1 MNKIGKVISIATI
14 FAVLTYI
21 FVMPASAALLGKD
34 GFYYEF
40 SNGNAIL
47 KEYHSSNTEVEIP
60 SKVYDYNVV
69 EISDHVFL
77 RNTAITSVT
86 IPESVT
92 KIGDSTFYGCSNLEK
107 VVIPS
112 SVTSFGSS
120 IFANCEKLT
129 IECYTGSAAEAYAK
143 DNNISYK
150 LIDGNV
156 PDDTDTDTDTQTD
169 TDTDTNTKTD
179 TDTDTNSDTDGKIY
193 KYGDV
198 DLDGDIN
205 SADSLKILRRSVKL
219 EDFTEVQDE
228 LADVDGDG
236 NISSS
241 DALDVLRYSVH
252 LTVNSHV
259 GEELNVK

>member
-1 MNKIGKVISIATI
+1 MNKIGKAISIAAF

-21 FVMPASAALLGKD
+21 FVLPASAVLLGKD

-47 KEYHSSNTEVEIP
+47 KEYHSSNTQVEIP

-69 EISDHVFL
+69 EISDYVFL

-92 KIGDSTFYGCSNLEK
+92 KIGNSAFYGCSNLEK
-107 VVIPS
+107 TVIPS

-120 IFANCEKLT
+120 IFANCENLT
-129 IECYTGSAAEAYAK
+129 IECYTGSAAETYAK

-156 PDDTDTDTDTQTD
+156 PDDTDTDTQTD
-169 TDTDTNTKTD
+169 TDTDTKTD
-179 TDTDTNSDTDGKIY
+179 TDTNGDTDGKPY
-193 KYGDV
+193 QYGDV
-198 DLDGDIN
+198 DLDGTIN

-219 EDFTEVQDE
+219 EDFTDVQDE
-228 LADVDGDG
+228 LADVDDDG
-236 NISSS
+236 SISSS

-252 LTVNSHV
+252 LKVNSHV